1 MNVCILKMLYF
12 NRIDKSGRIDVNKR
26 SRSKI
31 VIFVIIDIFQ
41 FMVLSFNQ
49 IS

>member
-1 MNVCILKMLYF
+1 MNVRILKMLYF
-12 NRIDKSGRIDVNKR
+12 NRIDIPGRIDVNKT

-31 VIFVIIDIFQ
+31 LIFVIIDIFQ
-41 FMVLSFNQ
+41 FMVLSSNQ